1 MKLSLGQTNNPKRQ
15 KLIKGVP
22 SPLLT
27 ATAGNNADSY
37 VTRGTLLALDKT
49 DSPIRNIT
57 ELRSCLQTAIELE
70 HSTIPP
76 YLCALYSIKEGTNQA
91 ASAIIRS
98 VVVEE
103 MLHMLLAANILNA
116 IGGKPKIN
124 AKNFI
129 PAYPG
134 SLPDSDDSFIINLA
148 KFSKETIEVFLRIE
162 KPAHSKAHPKAK
174 GYHTI
179 GQFYEALMIGLEYV
193 NDHTEGGIFT
203 TDKEQQKKQITP
215 EHYYG
220 SGGEVV
226 PVYTI
231 KDARLAIEEIVGQGE
246 GIDDTINDS
255 DEKLFGQGI
264 EYAHYFR
271 FNEVLEE
278 KMYTEQDTPKS
289 GPTGERL
296 PVDWDAVLDMKTNP
310 KIADFKDQPE
320 LLEKARSFN
329 RTYTSLLNNIH
340 EACNGQPEQLMKG
353 IGLMYQLKYKATEL
367 MNIPYKDKGLMA
379 GPTFE
384 YENED

>member
-1 MKLSLGQTNNPKRQ
+1 MKISLGQTNNPKRQ
-15 KLIKGVP
+15 KLIKGVK
-22 SPLLT
+22 T
-27 ATAGNNADSY
+27 NVQAAAYAN
-37 VTRGTLLALDKT
+37 RGAFLQLNEE
-49 DSPIRNIT
+49 DSPIRTIT
-57 ELRSCLQTAIELE
+57 ELRDCFQTAIELE

-103 MLHMLLAANILNA
+103 MLHMILAANILNA

-134 SLPDSDDSFIINLA
+134 SLPDSDNSFIIDLA
-148 KFSKETIEVFLRIE
+148 KFSRETIEVFLKIE
-162 KPAHSKAHPKAK
+162 KPAHTKAHPKAK

-193 NDHTEGGIFT
+193 NDNTPGGIFVK
-203 TDKEQQKKQITP
+203 DAEQQKKQITP

-220 SGGEVV
+220 SGGMIV

-231 KDARLAIEEIVGQGE
+231 KEARMAIEEIVGQGE
-246 GIDDTINDS
+246 GIDDTIDDS

-271 FNEVLEE
+271 FNEVLQEQMYCE
-278 KMYTEQDTPKS
+278 KDTPKS
-289 GPTGERL
+289 GPTGEKI
-296 PVDWDAVLDMKTNP
+296 VVEWDAVHNMKTNP
-310 KIADFKDQPE
+310 KMKDYKDQPE
-320 LLEKARSFN
+320 LYEKARSFN
-329 RTYTSLLNNIH
+329 QTYTSLLNNIH
-340 EACNGQPEQLMKG
+340 EACNGDPGQLMKG
-353 IGLMYQLKYKATEL
+353 VGLMYQLKYKALEL
-367 MNIPYKDKGLMA
+367 MNIPLADDGTMA

-384 YENED
+384 YDLEV